1 MIRMFA
7 FLFLFLGLGALAF
20 EQANPLLIYP
30 YDATEEAPS
39 RAAHDDGL
47 RSYDLDGPEG
57 RVVVWAVPPRGN
69 KPTVFYLHGNAGNLA
84 DRDGRFRRLR
94 QSGFGVF
101 APAYP
106 GSSGSE
112 GRPSEAALI
121 STVKFAYDSLKSD
134 DQFAAFDGPVVIYGE
149 SLGSAVGLGLIET
162 LEASGEQ
169 DLPTGIVL
177 EAPFSS
183 ISDMAKATVGD
194 IGQITPIFMDSWNS
208 AKRAAAISLP
218 LLVIHGKQ
226 DRVVPIAQGQAVY
239 DVAGSAKKK
248 IMRVPDANHVNLWAS
263 GILTQL
269 FGHMALNDLGL

>member
-1 MIRMFA
+1 MIRMLA
-7 FLFLFLGLGALAF
+7 FLFLFLGLGTLAL

-39 RAAHDDGL
+39 PAAHSAGV
-47 RSYDLDGPEG
+47 RAYDLDGPEG

-69 KPTVFYLHGNAGNLA
+69 KPTVFYLHGNAGNLTN
-84 DRDGRFRRLR
+84 REGRFRRFH

-106 GSSGSE
+106 RSSGSE

-121 STVKFAYDSLKSD
+121 STVKFAYDSLRSD

-149 SLGSAVGLGLIET
+149 SLGSAVGLVLIEA
-162 LEASGEQ
+162 LEASGDQ

-183 ISDMAKATVGD
+183 ISDMAQATVSD
-194 IGQITPIFMDSWNS
+194 IGRVAPIFTDSWNS
-208 AKRAAAISLP
+208 EERAAEMSLP
-218 LLVIHGKQ
+218 LLVIHGKR
-226 DRVVPIAQGQAVY
+226 DRVVPISQGQEVY
-239 DVAGSAKKK
+239 DAAGSSKKK

-269 FGHMALNDLGL
+269 FGHMALKDLGL

>member
-1 MIRMFA
+1 MIRMLA
-7 FLFLFLGLGALAF
+7 FLFLFLGLGTLAL

-39 RAAHDDGL
+39 PAAHSAGV
-47 RSYDLDGPEG
+47 RAYDLDGPEG

-69 KPTVFYLHGNAGNLA
+69 KPTVFYLHGNAGNLTN
-84 DRDGRFRRLR
+84 REGRFRRFH

-106 GSSGSE
+106 RSSGSE

-134 DQFAAFDGPVVIYGE
+134 DQFAAFEGPVVVYGE
-149 SLGSAVGLGLIET
+149 SLGSAVGLGLIEA
-162 LEASGEQ
+162 LEASGEK

-177 EAPFSS
+177 EAPFAS
-183 ISDMAKATVGD
+183 ISDMAQATVGD
-194 IGQITPIFMDSWNS
+194 IGQIAPVFMDSWNS
-208 AKRAAAISLP
+208 DERAAEMSLP
-218 LLVIHGKQ
+218 LLVIHGKR
-226 DRVVPIAQGQAVY
+226 DRVVPISQGQAVY
-239 DVAGSAKKK
+239 EAAGSAKKK

-263 GILTQL
+263 GILTQV
-269 FGHMALNDLGL
+269 FGHMALKDLGL